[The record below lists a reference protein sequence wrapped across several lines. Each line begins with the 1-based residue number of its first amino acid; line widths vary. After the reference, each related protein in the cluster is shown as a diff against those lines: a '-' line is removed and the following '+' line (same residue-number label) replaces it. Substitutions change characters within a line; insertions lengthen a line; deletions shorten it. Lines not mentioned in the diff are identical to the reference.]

1 MTLGAAVVGAVGQRA
16 FVMTVVA
23 IDPGV
28 GQVVLMRSNQVLG
41 VNLVMT
47 SLAAHFLVDSVGE
60 KNLPQRRFES
70 NDVGQFGTTHRR
82 FGGSFLLG
90 GVRLLRRLRKP
101 RL

>member
-1 MTLGAAVVGAVGQRA
+1 
-16 FVMTVVA
+16 
-23 IDPGV
+23 
-28 GQVVLMRSNQVLG
+28 MRSNQVLG

-70 NDVGQFGTTHRR
+70 NDVGQFGTTYRR
-82 FGGSFLLG
+82 FGWSFLLG
-90 GVRLLRRLRKP
+90 GIRLLRLLRKP